1 MQKKHLVHL
10 ILVSRA
16 SDLSKRVTEALQ
28 VKLSS
33 LVQMSG
39 LGQCDTLEEL
49 RGCI

>member
-28 VKLSS
+28 VELFLLKWETQDCVTL
-33 LVQMSG
+33 LMS
-39 LGQCDTLEEL
+39 
-49 RGCI
+49 